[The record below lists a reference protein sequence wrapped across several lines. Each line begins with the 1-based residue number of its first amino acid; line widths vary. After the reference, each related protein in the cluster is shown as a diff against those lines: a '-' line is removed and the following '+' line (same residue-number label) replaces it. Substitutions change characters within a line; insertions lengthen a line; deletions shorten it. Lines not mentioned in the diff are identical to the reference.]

1 MFEKLQ
7 ESLATFGMDSAEK
20 TAYTKAAKYGNT
32 DKNVKPTG
40 IDLTGAEVYTGYNEI
55 LKALNI
61 NLDNIFGKRVKLKV
75 FIVRHNLV
83 VNCETV
89 KKSPRTMLSFFVNE
103 NDYSIYAVADSKFLT
118 IGKKYQAALLVY
130 QLIERYGINLYM
142 IADKKPR
149 SIKIDADTSAD
160 VYDLAA
166 EAYITTAALFGTFT
180 TKRALSIERELL
192 YKTSRTAIKDTK
204 EAIKTETVNA
214 EQNNNN
220 NTQQQP
226 GNGPD
231 PTPDPAAQ
239 PA

>member
-7 ESLATFGMDSAEK
+7 ESLATFGMDSTEK
-20 TAYTKAAKYGNT
+20 TAYTKAAKYGDA
-32 DKNVKPTG
+32 DKNAKPTG

-61 NLDNIFGKRVKLKV
+61 NLDTMFGGKVKLKV
-75 FIVRHNLV
+75 FVVRHNLV
-83 VNCETV
+83 ANCETV
-89 KKSPRTMLSFFVNE
+89 KKSARAMLSFFINE

-130 QLIERYGINLYM
+130 HLMARYGANLYG
-142 IADKKPR
+142 ITETEPR
-149 SIKIDADTSAD
+149 RIKIDADTSTE
-160 VYDLAA
+160 VYDLDAD
-166 EAYITTAALFGTFT
+166 AYILTAALFGTFT

-204 EAIKTETVNA
+204 EAIKSETTNA
-214 EQNNNN
+214 EQNNNA
-220 NTQQQP
+220 QQQP
-226 GNGPD
+226 GNGSN